1 MLVIYY
7 YYYYY
12 YYSSEIT
19 TIKDLLIVI
28 GYYVRYISNT
38 KKNRYNEYYI
48 KNFTGYYYIIYCS

>member
-1 MLVIYY
+1 MLVN
-7 YYYYY
+7 YYY

-28 GYYVRYISNT
+28 GYHVRFISNT